1 MLGAL
6 NPIFLPQNWG
16 PGGGSAGM
24 PQRYANLIE
33 WVGSEEVKRVNGQL
47 GQSQFEQRRSRSPW
61 SIGPSFAISLII
73 SLGVGTTAL
82 AQTPIAPMTLE
93 PANPGETRSLIP
105 VDPLMRS
112 IPNVAAL
119 SDVQPTDWAYQY
131 VKTLNERYNLLIGD
145 PDGKFRG
152 NEPLTRNEFA
162 AVLAQVLQR
171 VEIFRDQER
180 EELNALQRLL
190 DSYRAAI
197 GDLRIRLSGTQ
208 GEVGVRGGLEER
220 TDRLEQQ
227 VVSPTTKLQTQIV
240 QTLTA
245 GNGANPTGLSRVRL
259 NLRTSFSGRDQLTTQ
274 LEFGNNGGDAI
285 GLAQQNQGNALGTT
299 SELVDGGGLTE
310 VGTPAAGRLRK
321 LYYEFPIGKTLRL
334 AVGSNLPPSDFI
346 DRNRFAN
353 PSGANFGSSFFVNN
367 PLIVQNSID
376 RFGGAGVAA
385 DWVITDRLRLR
396 GVYAAA
402 NADTPKP
409 QGGLFGDRY
418 QATLETEYQPNKN
431 VALRLQYTNAKVNGV
446 AINAVG
452 LNAEWA
458 VRRELALFGRVGF
471 GRYTGFNSQRLEQ
484 LDLNPTT
491 WMAGATLRNLLV
503 TGSKAGI
510 AIGQPF
516 VESGF
521 GTATQTNTE
530 AYFSFLLNDK
540 INLIPSV
547 QIVSNPSNQEG
558 KTIWQWAFRAVVD
571 F

>member
-1 MLGAL
+1 
-6 NPIFLPQNWG
+6 
-16 PGGGSAGM
+16 
-24 PQRYANLIE
+24 
-33 WVGSEEVKRVNGQL
+33 VNGQF
-47 GQSQFEQRRSRSPW
+47 GQRRSKRQRAIGMSLMI
-61 SIGPSFAISLII
+61 SIGGWGIGPA
-73 SLGVGTTAL
+73 TL
-82 AQTPIAPMTLE
+82 AQPVPEASPV
-93 PANPGETRSLIP
+93 PDRSAIP
-105 VDPLMRS
+105 VDPLMQS
-112 IPNVAAL
+112 IPTVETL
-119 SDVQPTDWAYQY
+119 SDVQPNDWAYQY

-152 NEPLTRNEFA
+152 NEPLTRYEFA
-162 AVLAQVLQR
+162 TVLAQVLQR

-190 DSYRAAI
+190 DSYRAAMF
-197 GDLRIRLSGTQ
+197 DLRIRLGGTQ
-208 GEVGVRGGLEER
+208 EAQNIRGGLEER

-240 QTLTA
+240 QTLAA
-245 GNGANPTGLSRVRL
+245 GSRANPTGLSRVRL
-259 NLRTSFSGRDQLTTQ
+259 NLHTSFKGSDQLVTQ
-274 LEFGNNGGDAI
+274 LEFGNNGEDAI
-285 GLAQQNQGNALGTT
+285 ALAQRTQGNALGTT
-299 SELVDGGGLTE
+299 SDFVDGGGLTE

-353 PSGANFGSSFFVNN
+353 PSGANFGSSFFANN

-385 DWVITDRLRLR
+385 DWAITDQLRLR

-402 NADTPKP
+402 NADRPEPK
-409 QGGLFGDRY
+409 GGLFGDRY
-418 QATLETEYQPNKN
+418 QASLETEYQPTKTL
-431 VALRLQYTNAKVNGV
+431 ALRLQYTNAKVNGV
-446 AINAVG
+446 DINAVG

-458 VRRELALFGRVGF
+458 LRRELALFGRFGF
-471 GRYTGFNSQRLEQ
+471 GHYAGFNIQQSAN
-484 LDLNPTT
+484 LDLNPTS
-491 WMAGATLRNLLV
+491 WMAGATLRNLFV

-547 QIVSNPSNQEG
+547 QIVSDPGNQKG

>member
-1 MLGAL
+1 
-6 NPIFLPQNWG
+6 
-16 PGGGSAGM
+16 
-24 PQRYANLIE
+24 
-33 WVGSEEVKRVNGQL
+33 VNGQF
-47 GQSQFEQRRSRSPW
+47 GQRRSKRQRAIGMSLMI
-61 SIGPSFAISLII
+61 SIGG
-73 SLGVGTTAL
+73 LGIGPATL
-82 AQTPIAPMTLE
+82 AQPVPEVSPTG
-93 PANPGETRSLIP
+93 NRSAIP
-105 VDPLMRS
+105 VDPLMQS
-112 IPNVAAL
+112 IPTVETL
-119 SDVQPTDWAYQY
+119 SDVQPNDWAYQY

-152 NEPLTRNEFA
+152 NEPLTRYEFA
-162 AVLAQVLQR
+162 IVLAQVLQR

-190 DSYRAAI
+190 DSYRAAMS
-197 GDLRIRLSGTQ
+197 DLRIRLGGTQ
-208 GEVGVRGGLEER
+208 DAQNIRGGLEER
-220 TDRLEQQ
+220 TDRLAQQ

-240 QTLTA
+240 QTLAA
-245 GNGANPTGLSRVRL
+245 GSRANPTVLSRVRL
-259 NLRTSFSGRDQLTTQ
+259 NLRTSFQGSDQLVTQ
-274 LEFGNNGGDAI
+274 FEFGNNGEDAI
-285 GLAQQNQGNALGTT
+285 GLAQRNQGNALGTT
-299 SELVDGGGLTE
+299 SDLVDGGGLTE

-346 DRNRFAN
+346 DHNRFAN

-385 DWVITDRLRLR
+385 DWVITEKLRLR

-402 NADTPKP
+402 NADRPGITNRQPNCNPLFICPAILPLPEPK
-409 QGGLFGDRY
+409 GGLFGDRY
-418 QATLETEYQPNKN
+418 QASLETEYQPTKT

-446 AINAVG
+446 NINAVG

-458 VRRELALFGRVGF
+458 VRRELALFGRVGL
-471 GRYTGFNSQRLEQ
+471 GHYEGFNLRRFEQ
-484 LDLNPTT
+484 LDLNPTS
-491 WMAGATLRNLLV
+491 WMAGATLRNLFV

-516 VESGF
+516 VTSGF
-521 GTATQTNTE
+521 GNATQTNTE

-540 INLIPSV
+540 INLIPSL
-547 QIVSNPSNQEG
+547 QIVSDPGNQKG

>member
-1 MLGAL
+1 
-6 NPIFLPQNWG
+6 
-16 PGGGSAGM
+16 
-24 PQRYANLIE
+24 
-33 WVGSEEVKRVNGQL
+33 VKRVNGQL
-47 GQSQFEQRRSRSPW
+47 GQSQFEQRQTRSPW
-61 SIGPSFAISLII
+61 PIGPSLITSLII
-73 SLGVGTTAL
+73 SLGAGTTAL

-93 PANPGETRSLIP
+93 PASPVEDRSLIP
-105 VDPLMRS
+105 ADPLMQS
-112 IPNVAAL
+112 IPNVENL

-152 NEPLTRNEFA
+152 NEPLTRYEFA
-162 AVLAQVLQR
+162 TVLAQVLQR

-208 GEVGVRGGLEER
+208 GEAIERGGLEER
-220 TDRLEQQ
+220 IDRLERQ

-240 QTLTA
+240 QTLTTGSNA
-245 GNGANPTGLSRVRL
+245 TPTGLSRVRL
-259 NLRTSFSGRDQLTTQ
+259 NLLSSFNGSDQLVTQ

-285 GLAQQNQGNALGTT
+285 GQAQLTQGNALGTN
-299 SELVDGGGLTE
+299 SEFVDGGGLTE

-321 LYYEFPIGKTLRL
+321 LYYEFPLGKTLRV

-376 RFGGAGVAA
+376 RVGGAGVAA
-385 DWVITDRLRLR
+385 DWVITDQLRLR

-402 NADTPKP
+402 NADRP
-409 QGGLFGDRY
+409 QPQSGLFGDRY
-418 QATLETEYQPNKN
+418 QASLETEYQPNKN

-446 AINAVG
+446 NINAVG

-471 GRYTGFNSQRLEQ
+471 GRYEGFNSQQLEQ
-484 LDLNPTT
+484 LDLNPSS

-503 TGSKAGI
+503 TGSKVGI

-547 QIVSNPSNQEG
+547 QIVSNPGNQSG

>member
-1 MLGAL
+1 
-6 NPIFLPQNWG
+6 
-16 PGGGSAGM
+16 
-24 PQRYANLIE
+24 
-33 WVGSEEVKRVNGQL
+33 VKRVNGQF
-47 GQSQFEQRRSRSPW
+47 GQRQLRRQRAIGTSL
-61 SIGPSFAISLII
+61 SISSLIVI
-73 SLGVGTTAL
+73 VGSGQPAWG
-82 AQTPIAPMTLE
+82 QTPIASP
-93 PANPGETRSLIP
+93 SLIP
-105 VDPLMRS
+105 ADPLMQS
-112 IPNVAAL
+112 IPSVATL
-119 SDVQPTDWAYQY
+119 DDVRPGDWAYEY
-131 VKTLNERYNLLIGD
+131 VKTLNQRYNLLIGD
-145 PDGKFRG
+145 TNGKFRG
-152 NEPLTRNEFA
+152 NEPLTRDEFA
-162 AVLAQVLQR
+162 AVMFQVLQR
-171 VEIFRDQER
+171 VEIFRDEER

-190 DSYRAAI
+190 DSYRAAMA
-197 GDLRIRLSGTQ
+197 DLRIRLGGTQ
-208 GEVGVRGGLEER
+208 AAQNIRGGLEER

-240 QTLTA
+240 QTLSDGT
-245 GNGANPTGLSRVRL
+245 GARATGLSRVRL
-259 NLRTSFSGRDQLTTQ
+259 NLLSSFSGRDQLVTQ
-274 LEFGNNGGDAI
+274 LEFGNNAGDAI
-285 GLAQQNQGNALGTT
+285 SQAQQAQGNGLGTT
-299 SELVDGGGLTE
+299 SELIDGGGLTE

-353 PSGANFGSSFFVNN
+353 PSGANFASSFFVNN

-385 DWVITDRLRLR
+385 DWVITEQLRLR

-402 NADTPKP
+402 NANTPEP
-409 QGGLFGDRY
+409 TGGLFADRY

-446 AINAVG
+446 NINAVG

-471 GRYTGFNSQRLEQ
+471 GRYAGFNSQRLEQ